1 MFTYVDDTEIYT
13 ENIIHAHNSSHQV
26 LGASIG
32 TEFCKINDHNHNL
45 PTFK

>member
-26 LGASIG
+26 LGSSYW
-32 TEFCKINDHNHNL
+32 N
-45 PTFK
+45 